1 MTPTAPSS
9 IVDDAVPGTAD
20 VGRGRPRRRT
30 RPPWQEP
37 PHPLTSA
44 GKAVVLVIVLAL
56 IVAPFVVVVSTSL
69 AAPADV
75 VANGGWVFWPE
86 HPSLTA
92 YREILAGGV
101 VTRATLVST
110 GVTVAGTALSLT
122 ATVLLAY
129 ALSRP
134 GVFGGRPI
142 MLLVL
147 FTFLFPPG
155 IIPAY
160 LVVKE
165 TGLLNSYAAL
175 VAPVLV
181 NTFNLVVMRGFFQ
194 SIPEELFDAARI
206 DGASEWMMLR
216 RITIPLSRAVLAVIG
231 LFYAVSYWNAWF
243 NALVYLDDPAKWPLQ
258 LVVRTYVLA
267 GGQLTDQSTGEGGL
281 VSAPQTIQMAVVVLA
296 TIPIAVVY
304 PFVQRFFVKGVLSGA
319 IKS

>member
-1 MTPTAPSS
+1 VTR
-9 IVDDAVPGTAD
+9 G
-20 VGRGRPRRRT
+20 GRPV
-30 RPPWQEP
+30 WQEP

-44 GKAVVLVIVLAL
+44 GKAIVIAIVIALVTV
-56 IVAPFVVVVSTSL
+56 PFLVVVSTSL
-69 AAPADV
+69 AAPEDV
-75 VANGGWVFWPE
+75 LANGGWVLWPE
-86 HPSLTA
+86 HPSFTA
-92 YREILAGGV
+92 YAEILAGGV
-101 VTRATLVST
+101 VTRAAIVSV
-110 GVTVAGTALSLT
+110 GVTVVGTALSLA
-122 ATVLLAY
+122 ATVLLAF

-134 GVFGGRPI
+134 AVVGGRPI
-142 MLLVL
+142 MMLVL

-165 TGLLNSYAAL
+165 TGLLDSYAAL
-175 VAPVLV
+175 IAPVLV

-194 SIPEELFDAARI
+194 ALPEELFEAARI

-216 RITIPLSRAVLAVIG
+216 RITIPLSRAVLAVVG

-243 NALVYLDDPAKWPLQ
+243 NALIYLDTPAKWPLQ

-267 GGQLTDQSTGEGGL
+267 GGQLADQSTGEGL
-281 VSAPQTIQMAVVVLA
+281 LSAPQTIQMAVVVLA
-296 TIPIAVVY
+296 TIPIVVVY

>member
-1 MTPTAPSS
+1 VTS
-9 IVDDAVPGTAD
+9 IS
-20 VGRGRPRRRT
+20 T
-30 RPPWQEP
+30 RPKSRRHAVRPAWQEP
-37 PHPLTSA
+37 PHPLTST
-44 GKAVVLVIVLAL
+44 GKAITIIIVLGL
-56 IVAPFVVVVSTSL
+56 VAIPFLVVVSTSL

-75 VANGGWVFWPE
+75 IANGGWVLWPE
-86 HPSLTA
+86 HPSLDA
-92 YREILAGGV
+92 YTEILAGGIV
-101 VTRATLVST
+101 SRATIVSA
-110 GVTVAGTALSLT
+110 GVTLVGTALSLA
-122 ATVLLAY
+122 ATILLAF

-134 GVFGGRPI
+134 SVVGGRPI

-165 TGLLNSYAAL
+165 TGLLDSYAAL
-175 VAPVLV
+175 IAPVLV

-194 SIPEELFDAARI
+194 SLPEELFEAARI

-216 RITIPLSRAVLAVIG
+216 RITIPLSHAVIAVVG

-243 NALVYLDDPAKWPLQ
+243 HALIYLDTPSKWPLQ

-267 GGQLTDQSTGEGGL
+267 GGQITDQSASEAL
-281 VSAPQTIQMAVVVLA
+281 LSAPQTVQMAVVVLA
-296 TIPIAVVY
+296 TIPIVLVY
-304 PFVQRFFVKGVLSGA
+304 PFLQRFFVKGVLSGA